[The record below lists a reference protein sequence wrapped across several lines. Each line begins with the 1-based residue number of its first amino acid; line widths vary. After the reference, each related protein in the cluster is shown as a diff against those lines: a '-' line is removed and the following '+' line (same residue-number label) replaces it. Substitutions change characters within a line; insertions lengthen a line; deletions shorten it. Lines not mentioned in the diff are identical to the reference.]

1 MARTSTQAAA
11 RPRRSEPPPR
21 RESAIA
27 PPAPAGAAE
36 RSRSRSDTPPRPAK
50 AFAPRVDGSKPV
62 SVDKRD
68 KPDKQDKR
76 EIILDAALDL
86 FAERGFHGTA
96 VPAVAERAHVGA
108 GTIYRY
114 FESKEALVNE
124 LYKRQK
130 AALGE
135 ALLGGFPHEA
145 PVREQFHHFWKRAVS
160 FAEESPHALVFIELH
175 HHADYLDDESR
186 ALDARVMGAAR
197 DFFSRSSKRQVTKA
211 APPDLLLA
219 VVWGAF
225 LGVLRGA
232 WEGHY
237 ELTPAVVH
245 QAEECCWEAIR
256 R

>member
-1 MARTSTQAAA
+1 LGRSSAHAHVRAA
-11 RPRRSEPPPR
+11 P
-21 RESAIA
+21 
-27 PPAPAGAAE
+27 E
-36 RSRSRSDTPPRPAK
+36 RDRADNVGK
-50 AFAPRVDGSKPV
+50 A
-62 SVDKRD
+62 DKT
-68 KPDKQDKR
+68 DKR
-76 EIILDAALDL
+76 EAILEAALDL

-96 VPAVAERAHVGA
+96 VPAVAERARVGA

-124 LYKRQK
+124 LYKRHK
-130 AALGE
+130 AALGH
-135 ALLGGFPHEA
+135 ALLGDFPADA
-145 PVREQFHHFWKRAVS
+145 PVREQFHHFWKRTIA
-160 FAEESPHALVFIELH
+160 FAEESPQALVFIELH

-197 DFFSRSSKRQVTKA
+197 DFFTQSSKRQVTKA

-219 VVWGAF
+219 IVWGAF

-237 ELTPAVVH
+237 ELTPAVVRH
-245 QAEECCWEAIR
+245 AEECCWEAIR